1 MMRSLY
7 IIILFFPIVLY
18 GQCLEGDCVNDW
30 GIKQTET
37 IKYVGTFSKGLFISG
52 EVYYVEYNEAGENLY
67 SKKERLKYKGEF
79 RNGYIM
85 SGKTYDKNEKLKY
98 NGEYRNGNIVSG
110 KTYDENEQLI
120 YDGGYTIYDGY
131 IVYHGQGIS
140 WKNEK
145 LKFNGEYR
153 NGHIVSGKTY
163 DENEKLI
170 YDGGYFTDDKYF
182 YRNGHGILY
191 EDGWEYKVKYN
202 KNALIENTYSLDD
215 ISGSNMDY
223 TIIELKQEELGR
235 NLTFEINING
245 KIQTYIFDTGAET
258 FDISPSMEKH
268 LIDTGII
275 THDNYYP
282 SIETK
287 GFNNEIE
294 KSRRVWIN
302 NVRIGDY
309 LIKNVLATINNDD
322 DDPLLCGLALL
333 ELKFNAVSW
342 NNDRSNDKST
352 LTLYK

>member
-1 MMRSLY
+1 MRSLY

-110 KTYDENEQLI
+110 KTYDENEQ
-120 YDGGYTIYDGY
+120 
-131 IVYHGQGIS
+131 
-140 WKNEK
+140 
-145 LKFNGEYR
+145 
-153 NGHIVSGKTY
+153 
-163 DENEKLI
+163 LI

>member
-1 MMRSLY
+1 MRSLY

-37 IKYVGTFSKGLFISG
+37 IKYVGIFNNSLLISG
-52 EVYYVEYNEAGENLY
+52 EVYDVEYNEVGENLY

-79 RNGYIM
+79 RNG
-85 SGKTYDKNEKLKY
+85 
-98 NGEYRNGNIVSG
+98 NIVSG
-110 KTYDENEQLI
+110 KSYNENEQLI
-120 YDGGYTIYDGY
+120 YDGGYTISDGY
-131 IVYHGQGIS
+131 LLWHGQGIRY
-140 WKNEK
+140 KNGIKYIE
-145 LKFNGEYR
+145 GEFRYG
-153 NGHIVSGKTY
+153 NIVSGKTY
-163 DENEKLI
+163 DKNEKLI
-170 YDGGYFTDDKYF
+170 YDGGYFNDDKYF
-182 YRNGHGILY
+182 YRHGQGVLY
-191 EDGWEYKVKYN
+191 MDGFEYKVKYN
-202 KNALIENTYSLDD
+202 KDNLTENTYSIDD

-223 TIIELKQEELGR
+223 TIIELKQEGSGR

-309 LIKNVLATINNDD
+309 LIKNVLATINNND

>member
-1 MMRSLY
+1 ME
-7 IIILFFPIVLY
+7 ILFQVR
-18 GQCLEGDCVNDW
+18 
-30 GIKQTET
+30 T
-37 IKYVGTFSKGLFISG
+37 
-52 EVYYVEYNEAGENLY
+52 YN
-67 SKKERLKYKGEF
+67 
-79 RNGYIM
+79 
-85 SGKTYDKNEKLKY
+85 
-98 NGEYRNGNIVSG
+98 
-110 KTYDENEQLI
+110 ENEQLI
-120 YDGGYTIYDGY
+120 YDGGYTISDEYLRW
-131 IVYHGQGIS
+131 HGQGIRY
-140 WKNEK
+140 KNGIKYIE
-145 LKFNGEYR
+145 GEFR
-153 NGHIVSGKTY
+153 NGNIVSGKTY

-170 YDGGYFTDDKYF
+170 YDGGYFNDDKYF
-182 YRNGHGILY
+182 YRNGQGVLY
-191 EDGWEYKVKYN
+191 MDGFEYKVKYN
-202 KNALIENTYSLDD
+202 KDNLTENTYSIDD

-258 FDISPSMEKH
+258 FDISPSMEKY
-268 LIDTGII
+268 LIDTGMI
-275 THDNYYP
+275 THDDYYP